1 MSECYRNLFI
11 KNGHIFNTF
20 KFDDEYLTKGKTLYE
35 VIRII
40 DGIPLFLEDHLDR
53 LYNSEKI
60 TGLDIWLSKEE
71 IKHSIIQLARA
82 NEISD
87 GNVKII
93 FNFTEENNNFLA
105 YFIKHSYPSEEMYNN
120 GVPVGLFFAERENP
134 TAKVINLS
142 LREATDKIIKEKG
155 LFEVILVD
163 KDDFITEG
171 SRSNIFMVIKDKI
184 YTSPKEKVLPG
195 ITRNYIMKACSNL
208 GYEVIE
214 KKLTYKEIDLLDGL
228 FISGTSP
235 KVLPINRVENLNFN
249 PQNEI
254 IQNIRAQ
261 YESIIRDYI
270 KKNKVKS

>member
-60 TGLDIWLSKEE
+60 TGLNIWLSKEE
-71 IKHSIIQLARA
+71 IKHSISQLARA

-105 YFIKHSYPSEEMYNN
+105 YFIKHSYPSEEMYNR

>member
-11 KNGHIFNTF
+11 KNSQILNTEEF
-20 KFDDEYLTKGKTLYE
+20 KDEYLNKGKALYE

-60 TGLDIWLSKEE
+60 TGLKIWLSKEE
-71 IKHSIIQLARA
+71 IKDSIVNLARV
-82 NEISD
+82 NKISE

-93 FNFTEENNNFLA
+93 FNFKEGNKNFLA
-105 YFIKHSYPSEEMYNN
+105 YFIKHSYPSEEMYNK
-120 GVPVGLFFAERENP
+120 GVTVGLFFAERENP

-142 LREATDKIIKEKG
+142 LREATDKVIKEKG

-184 YTSPKEKVLPG
+184 YTFPKEKVLPG
-195 ITRNYIMKACSNL
+195 ITRNYVIKACCNL

-214 KKLTYKEIDLLDGL
+214 KKLNYKEIDSLDGL

-235 KVLPINRVENLNFN
+235 KVLPINRVENINFN

-254 IQNIRAQ
+254 IQNIRVQ
-261 YESIIRDYI
+261 YEIILKDYI